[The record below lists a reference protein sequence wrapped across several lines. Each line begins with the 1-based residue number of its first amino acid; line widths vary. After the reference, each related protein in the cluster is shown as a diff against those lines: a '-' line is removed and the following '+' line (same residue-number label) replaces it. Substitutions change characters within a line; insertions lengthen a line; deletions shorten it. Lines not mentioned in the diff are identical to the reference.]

1 MSRIGRLFLIGII
14 TLSLP
19 LGVLAQGPPLNLPE
33 ASPHASVTQ
42 TVGLTEMTIDY
53 HRPAVNKRVVWG
65 DLVAWDQVWRA
76 GANENTTISFSTPV
90 KVEGQPLAAGSY
102 GLHMIPK
109 ENGEWTLVL
118 NKQSKAW
125 GSFAYDQKEDAVRA
139 TVRPKPSEFRERLM
153 YVFDDPAGG
162 SVTASLNW
170 EKLRVPFRIDVDLAT
185 AVSADI
191 DQQLTG
197 LQQFFWQPWQQA
209 AAWGV
214 QNGVDLDR
222 AMKWTDRS
230 ITINENF
237 QNLRTKAQILEKKGQ
252 TAEAEALRTRGMTIA
267 TEQDL
272 NQYGYQLLGQD
283 KTDEA
288 IAILAK
294 NVKDHPASWNAYDSL
309 ADAYSRKGDK
319 RMAIANYEK
328 AQKLTK
334 NPQQVTRIGLEL
346 EKLRKAK

>member
-1 MSRIGRLFLIGII
+1 MSRIGRLFLVGTF
-14 TLSLP
+14 TLAFP
-19 LGVLAQGPPLNLPE
+19 LAVLAQGPPLRLPE
-33 ASPHASVTQ
+33 ASPHAAVTQ

-65 DLVAWDQVWRA
+65 GLVAWDQVWRA

-90 KVEGQPLAAGSY
+90 KVEGQPLAAGTY
-102 GLHMIPK
+102 GLHMIPR

-125 GSFAYDQKEDAVRA
+125 GSFAYNQAEDAMRA
-139 TVRPKPSEFRERLM
+139 TVRPKPSEFRERLL
-153 YVFDDPAGG
+153 YVFEEPAGG

-191 DQQLTG
+191 EEQFTG
-197 LQQFFWQPWQQA
+197 LQQFFWQPWNQA

-222 AMKWTDRS
+222 AMKWTERS
-230 ITINENF
+230 ISINENF
-237 QNLRTKAQILEKKGQ
+237 QNLRTKALILEKKGQ
-252 TAEAEALRTRGMTIA
+252 TAEAETLRARGMTLA

-272 NQYGYQLLGQD
+272 NAYGYQLLGENKND
-283 KTDEA
+283 AA
-288 IAILAK
+288 IAIFAK
-294 NVKDHPASWNAYDSL
+294 NVKDHPAAWNVYDSL
-309 ADAYSRKGDK
+309 ADAYSRKGDT

-328 AQKLTK
+328 ALKLTK
-334 NPQQVTRIGLEL
+334 NPQQVKRIGLEL
-346 EKLRKAK
+346 ERLRKVK